1 MMCWLG
7 NTAPACESVKR
18 KTQQETKAT
27 ESFLFLLGFV
37 YDDMAVVTAEIEKQY
52 LIHKMGKERKNF
64 LH

>member
-1 MMCWLG
+1 MG